1 VQLVPAVLQAER
13 GGNVRQRVGDRMVL
27 TTYGRSSGFGV
38 DPIEKKP
45 LNHFFTL
52 LVLQAP
58 VP

>member
-1 VQLVPAVLQAER
+1 
-13 GGNVRQRVGDRMVL
+13 MVL
-27 TTYGRSSGFGV
+27 TTYARSSGFGV

-52 LVLQAP
+52 SVLQAT